1 VTETGMNQSF
11 TVAALACSE
20 QIVSQ
25 ELPVAVAHRMMA
37 VADVTGWVVVLRV
50 IPRFGGAQVTR
61 EMVFPT
67 DITEGRLVRCNGG
80 SS

>member
-1 VTETGMNQSF
+1 MNQSF

-50 IPRFGGAQVTR
+50 IPRF
-61 EMVFPT
+61 
-67 DITEGRLVRCNGG
+67 
-80 SS
+80 